1 MVKAGQGPA
10 EKFAPKAWFI
20 AGSDEP
26 QPVMKLIGIILF
38 AIFIL
43 NIIIPINVMNENE
56 NNALVPD
63 IREVLAQHG
72 RFPVENLAEGDDLY
86 NAGLTS
92 LATVAVMLALED
104 KFNVEF
110 PDNLI
115 GRRTFKSIES
125 IAEAITKLAA

>member
-1 MVKAGQGPA
+1 
-10 EKFAPKAWFI
+10 
-20 AGSDEP
+20 
-26 QPVMKLIGIILF
+26 
-38 AIFIL
+38 
-43 NIIIPINVMNENE
+43 MNPNDR
-56 NNALVPD
+56 NALVPD
-63 IREVLAQHG
+63 IREVLSQHA
-72 RFPVENLAEGDDLY
+72 RMSVENLGEGDDLY

>member
-1 MVKAGQGPA
+1 M
-10 EKFAPKAWFI
+10 
-20 AGSDEP
+20 S
-26 QPVMKLIGIILF
+26 
-38 AIFIL
+38 
-43 NIIIPINVMNENE
+43 
-56 NNALVPD
+56 
-63 IREVLAQHG
+63 
-72 RFPVENLAEGDDLY
+72 VENLGEGDDLY

>member
-1 MVKAGQGPA
+1 M
-10 EKFAPKAWFI
+10 
-20 AGSDEP
+20 S
-26 QPVMKLIGIILF
+26 
-38 AIFIL
+38 
-43 NIIIPINVMNENE
+43 ENE
-56 NNALVPD
+56 NNTLVPN

-72 RFPVENLAEGDDLY
+72 RFPVENLTEGDDLY
-86 NAGLTS
+86 NVGLTS

>member
-1 MVKAGQGPA
+1 
-10 EKFAPKAWFI
+10 
-20 AGSDEP
+20 
-26 QPVMKLIGIILF
+26 
-38 AIFIL
+38 
-43 NIIIPINVMNENE
+43 
-56 NNALVPD
+56 
-63 IREVLAQHG
+63 
-72 RFPVENLAEGDDLY
+72 VENLTEGDDLY

>member
-1 MVKAGQGPA
+1 MSAT
-10 EKFAPKAWFI
+10 ET
-20 AGSDEP
+20 S
-26 QPVMKLIGIILF
+26 L
-38 AIFIL
+38 
-43 NIIIPINVMNENE
+43 
-56 NNALVPD
+56 LVPE

-72 RFPVENLAEGDDLY
+72 RFPVENVSEADDLY

-110 PDNLI
+110 PDSLI
-115 GRRTFKSIES
+115 GRRTFKSIDS

>member
-1 MVKAGQGPA
+1 M
-10 EKFAPKAWFI
+10 
-20 AGSDEP
+20 S
-26 QPVMKLIGIILF
+26 
-38 AIFIL
+38 
-43 NIIIPINVMNENE
+43 ENE
-56 NNALVPD
+56 RNTLVPD
-63 IREVLAQHG
+63 IRAVLAQHG
-72 RFPVENLAEGDDLY
+72 RFPVENLMEGDDLY

>member
-1 MVKAGQGPA
+1 MT
-10 EKFAPKAWFI
+10 
-20 AGSDEP
+20 
-26 QPVMKLIGIILF
+26 
-38 AIFIL
+38 
-43 NIIIPINVMNENE
+43 ENE
-56 NNALVPD
+56 HKTLVPD
-63 IREVLAQHG
+63 IRAVLAQHG